1 MIHPDPNAVNQLH
14 VGRPNIGDKQ
24 VLMRRFEEMLNRRWF
39 SNSGPF
45 VQEFESALSELLD
58 VKHVMA
64 MCNATVALEIAA
76 RALDLSGEVIMPSYT
91 FIATAHSM
99 QWQGIT
105 PVFCDIEPET
115 HHLDPGKIEALITPK
130 TSAVVGVHT
139 WGRSCDTAAI
149 EAVASKHN
157 LKVLYDAAHAFGCS
171 NKGRMIGSSGQ
182 CEVFSFHAT
191 KFINCFEGGAVV
203 TNNDALAE
211 KIRLMRNFGFKG
223 FDNVVYLGING
234 KMPEASAAMGLTSLE
249 AMEDIIAVN
258 RRNYM
263 AYERC
268 ISDLPGISLLK
279 YSESERNNYQY
290 IIIEVDPEICPRT
303 RDQIIEALNAENV
316 IARRYFWPGCH
327 RMEPYR
333 SLQPNA
339 YLLLEETEKVSARV
353 IVLPTGQAVDVKTVE
368 WVCGIIR
375 RAVAA

>member
-1 MIHPDPNAVNQLH
+1 
-14 VGRPNIGDKQ
+14 
-24 VLMRRFEEMLNRRWF
+24 MRRFEEMLNRRWF